1 MTVKRSLILSHIA
14 VCILPFLMT
23 LFVIISSFCGLY
35 MYAKSGNHVMAESDF
50 QFHVASNVIRTA
62 VFHNL
67 RHGEAP
73 DDDHWV
79 MDIMD
84 PVQTYVVL
92 YRDGAVV
99 YRYGNDGMQAEVDD
113 LRQKK
118 VQEELDLSEKGGTYS
133 RTRLGHYNFLERN
146 QVQGHTYHLYVM
158 AHKPTARSDAAIETA
173 FRNSNRFIVISLILF
188 ILLVSYVLAKFITG
202 RILKPLKELQRGA
215 EAVQD
220 GNLMVQ
226 LAHEGNDEFTPALD
240 AFNLM
245 TRKLRES
252 LQQREQ
258 AEERRKELIVSISH
272 DIRTPLTSIKA
283 YVEGLLDHV
292 ANTPEKQERYLRV
305 IEKKADVLE
314 RMIEQLLLLTKM
326 DLGDKALPLEPLQL
340 EELTADFIEENR
352 LAWAKKGARFHMEL
366 AENVPVL
373 GSALLLG
380 RVIENVVTNSIKYK
394 TEEKVHISISLK
406 KEGNTAVLTMADDGQ
421 GVPAE
426 ELSRLQEAFY
436 RTDKARSRTENGSG
450 LGLAIVRRA
459 ALLMKG
465 EVEIENACPHGLV
478 VRVRLPILSDQWS
491 VISN

>member
-23 LFVIISSFCGLY
+23 IFVIISSFCGLY

-50 QFHVASNVIRTA
+50 QFNVASNVIRTA

-67 RHGEAP
+67 RHGDPP

-92 YRDGAVV
+92 YQDGAPI

-113 LRQKK
+113 LRQKR
-118 VQEELDLSEKGGTYS
+118 VQEELDLSENGGTYS

-146 QVQGHTYHLYVM
+146 VIQGHTYHLYVM
-158 AHKPTARSDAAIETA
+158 AHKPTARSDAAIEKA

-188 ILLVSYVLAKFITG
+188 ILLVSYLLARFITG
-202 RILKPLKELQRGA
+202 RILKPLKELKRGA
-215 EAVQD
+215 EAVQE
-220 GNLMVQ
+220 GNLMVRLKHQ
-226 LAHEGNDEFTPALD
+226 GNDEFTPALD

-245 TRKLRES
+245 TRKLQES
-252 LQQREQ
+252 LQQKEQ
-258 AEERRKELIVSISH
+258 DEERRKELIASISH

-292 ANTPEKQERYLRV
+292 ANTPEKQERYLLV
-305 IEKKADVLE
+305 IQKKADVLE
-314 RMIEQLLLLTKM
+314 RLIEQLLLLTKM
-326 DLGDKALPLEPLQL
+326 DLGEKALPLEPLQL
-340 EELTADFIEENR
+340 EQLTKEFIEENC
-352 LAWAKKGARFHMEL
+352 LAWEKKGAHFHMHL
-366 AENVPVL
+366 AEDVPIA
-373 GSALLLG
+373 GSPLLLE
-380 RVIENVVTNSIKYK
+380 RIIENLVTNSIKYK
-394 TEEKVHISISLK
+394 TEDMVEIAVSVEKD
-406 KEGNTAVLTMADDGQ
+406 GNEAILTIADDGQ
-421 GVPAE
+421 GVPEE

-436 RTDKARSRTENGSG
+436 RTDKARSRTDNGSG

-459 ALLMKG
+459 TALMKG
-465 EVEIENACPHGLV
+465 EVEIRNAKPHGLV
-478 VRVRLPILSDQWS
+478 VEVRLPLQ
-491 VISN
+491 